1 MAHGSNALH
10 WSPRQD
16 RSFEEL
22 RAATSEP
29 STGLERQGVLLEELN
44 ALRTQDP
51 LGLIWLT
58 TRSDTMLETPP

>member
-29 STGLERQGVLLEELN
+29 STGLERQGVLLEEL
-44 ALRTQDP
+44 TCSKDP
-51 LGLIWLT
+51 GPSRAYLADH
-58 TRSDTMLETPP
+58 SV